1 MSLQGEGSG
10 GGGGGGGL
18 ESVISG
24 FSSHLGQAVSV
35 LNPENFV
42 LFLNY
47 LLIVQNLTVFHRTSG
62 TGLDPRLV

>member
-18 ESVISG
+18 ESVISR
-24 FSSHLGQAVSV
+24 FSSHLGRAVSV

-62 TGLDPRLV
+62 TGLDPCLV